1 MMIKDWKLLR
11 ISLLAITFSGVAL
24 VLGKILIYP
33 TQYPPIK
40 PFNFP
45 PNIPLEGWQILGTE
59 PISIKPGSNIQ
70 STSRY
75 RYQKDKIS
83 LDIDMRYLVNTDG
96 KIDTLTEE
104 HTFSQAF
111 PVRLSLVNI
120 PRIGWHGLFVTK
132 ERAYLSTCINP
143 RGTTTVTN
151 DQFRNNRNTYD
162 IRLDHVVLWLLG
174 TGELRDQRCLWT
186 QMSIPLNQT
195 SQNNAYNL
203 LESAWA
209 SWYKQW
215 ENKFPNP

>member
-1 MMIKDWKLLR
+1 MMSKDWKLLR

-33 TQYPPIK
+33 TKYPPIK
-40 PFNFP
+40 PFDFP
-45 PNIPLEGWQILGTE
+45 ANIPLEGWQMLGKE

-75 RYQKDKIS
+75 RYQKEKIS

-96 KIDTLTEE
+96 SIDKLTEE
-104 HTFSQAF
+104 HTFAQAF

-120 PRIGWHGLFVTK
+120 PGIGWHGLFVTK

-143 RGTTTVTN
+143 RGNTTVTD
-151 DQFRNNRNTYD
+151 DQFRNNHNTYD
-162 IRLDHVVLWLLG
+162 IRLDRIVIWLRG
-174 TGELRDQRCLWT
+174 RGELRDKRCLWT

-203 LESAWA
+203 LESAWT